1 MYVWIQILF
10 DHYCINHI
18 HIFLRKCPV
27 ILTTALARETYLR
40 VSSCNLDE
48 TLAEFASEKEGSSVE
63 SLDSNKDGE
72 RQETQEKVPG
82 IASVKYSHQFR
93 LPMTTKKTIKQL

>member
-1 MYVWIQILF
+1 MFGYR
-10 DHYCINHI
+10 YCLII
-18 HIFLRKCPV
+18 FVLIIFIFFLRKCPV

-72 RQETQEKVPG
+72 RQETQEKVQG
-82 IASVKYSHQFR
+82 IVSLLQYSHQFR
-93 LPMTTKKTIKQL
+93 LPMTTKNP